1 MKKKRIKQKE
11 DKKTDRKHG
20 NRTRKAILGILSIL
34 VLLCLNSCGREL
46 EEREFP
52 DTLVIRDSAV
62 PFEKSLQTEQDK
74 SSKYLDYG
82 QVRCV
87 LLEDDLAEDDEKL
100 GEVLLALEK
109 RPAFSRNIYFFTAD
123 GKALEQQ
130 EKQKEESQDL
140 TGFYQKSTDH
150 KREAATLGSLLYRL
164 HNGSGEH
171 KILKLKAKCSFF
183 VDLFGFLLKNQSVEE
198 NDSAISK
205 VRTQLV
211 EVERALIES
220 EITATT
226 TNIAVIGALAY
237 YRLTNESKYR
247 GFLSWIKKN
256 NIGNVEKLHIDD
268 VINLYDEI
276 YKYVPKKVFL
286 ARWYPAETDAEY
298 KQSVYRIDAIKEV
311 IDELGL
317 QLTDL
322 GTRDTGTFDIREV
335 MYHDIREC
343 DIFIADLTGARHNV
357 MIEVGYALKHI
368 DTGRMVFYFQETDS
382 CKNVPFDVNH
392 FSYDKIEDSVEI
404 KAKTKARIMK
414 ILEQA
419 KNGEI

>member
-1 MKKKRIKQKE
+1 
-11 DKKTDRKHG
+11 
-20 NRTRKAILGILSIL
+20 
-34 VLLCLNSCGREL
+34 
-46 EEREFP
+46 
-52 DTLVIRDSAV
+52 
-62 PFEKSLQTEQDK
+62 
-74 SSKYLDYG
+74 
-82 QVRCV
+82 
-87 LLEDDLAEDDEKL
+87 
-100 GEVLLALEK
+100 
-109 RPAFSRNIYFFTAD
+109 
-123 GKALEQQ
+123 
-130 EKQKEESQDL
+130 
-140 TGFYQKSTDH
+140 
-150 KREAATLGSLLYRL
+150 
-164 HNGSGEH
+164 
-171 KILKLKAKCSFF
+171 
-183 VDLFGFLLKNQSVEE
+183 
-198 NDSAISK
+198 
-205 VRTQLV
+205 
-211 EVERALIES
+211 
-220 EITATT
+220 
-226 TNIAVIGALAY
+226 LAY

>member
-1 MKKKRIKQKE
+1 MAAESYSSKHLLCPNDILFARTGGTVGKTYFYDGKIGEAVFAGYCIRFRF
-11 DKKTDRKHG
+11 DKSKVIPKFVYWYTKTDTYQKWVNGIQRPVGQPNINKEEYKSFEIILPSITIQQKLVDYMDAADFSRKDKLYH
-20 NRTRKAILGILSIL
+20 ADDILDQTKNNVFETFGIHFEEYVPTLYSFTKL
-34 VLLCLNSCGREL
+34 KNLLEIGIYCNPHSDYLNSAFSHLREN
-46 EEREFP
+46 EFY
-52 DTLVIRDSAV
+52 A
-62 PFEKSLQTEQDK
+62 
-74 SSKYLDYG
+74 G
-82 QVRCV
+82 A
-87 LLEDDLAEDDEKL
+87 LED
-100 GEVLLALEK
+100 
-109 RPAFSRNIYFFTAD
+109 F
-123 GKALEQQ
+123 
-130 EKQKEESQDL
+130 
-140 TGFYQKSTDH
+140 
-150 KREAATLGSLLYRL
+150 
-164 HNGSGEH
+164 
-171 KILKLKAKCSFF
+171 
-183 VDLFGFLLKNQSVEE
+183 
-198 NDSAISK
+198 
-205 VRTQLV
+205 
-211 EVERALIES
+211 
-220 EITATT
+220 
-226 TNIAVIGALAY
+226 VIGALAY